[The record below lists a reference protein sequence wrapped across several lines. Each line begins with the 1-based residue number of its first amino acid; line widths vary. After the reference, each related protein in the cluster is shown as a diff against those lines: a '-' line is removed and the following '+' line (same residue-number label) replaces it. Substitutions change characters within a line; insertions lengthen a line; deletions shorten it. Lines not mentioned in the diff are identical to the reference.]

1 MADQKIYAGGGSL
14 KKFKNWILSK
24 YYNKDATDS
33 LLEGKSD
40 TSHIHDER
48 YYTKSVI
55 DSEIISQ
62 KANIDNGNVIIG
74 SDIESGY
81 INVKNVNKGEDAIY
95 WHLDAFD
102 NTFRFVRNGNTVPV
116 AIDEHG
122 IYGAKYMAVVL
133 LDNISFAGTI
143 SLKDNIS
150 NYDFLIIYWIQAGVS
165 TSSTVILTP
174 SLIHRHFQSN
184 AICVSTEKNYCTFV
198 FPSDTTIKVV
208 DSNVSSTV
216 NIIGYK
222 GV

>member
-62 KANIDNGNVIIG
+62 KANIGNENVVIG
-74 SDIESGY
+74 SDGESGY
-81 INVKNVNKGEDAIY
+81 INLKNVDKGENAIF
-95 WHLDAFD
+95 WHLDAFH
-102 NTFRFVRNGNTVPV
+102 NNFRFVRNGTAAPV
-116 AIDEHG
+116 VIDEHG
-122 IYGAKYMAVVL
+122 IYGAKYIDVVL
-133 LDNISFAGTI
+133 IDNISFTGTI
-143 SLKDNIS
+143 SLEDNIS
-150 NYDFLIIYWIQAGVS
+150 NYDFLIMYWIEYGVAA
-165 TSSTVILTP
+165 SSTVILTP
-174 SLIHRHFQSN
+174 SLIHRHFRAN
-184 AICVSTEKNYCTFV
+184 AICVSTERNYCTFV
-198 FPSDTTIKVV
+198 FPSDTTIRVA
-208 DSNVSSTV
+208 DSNVSSAVTL
-216 NIIGYK
+216 IGYK